1 MKKLWLYLKRFWKYL
16 KRLFSTEEQVNE
28 IIEEIKKEAENI
40 TVDISTN
47 KTVLT
52 ENICEPVLKSAIEEY
67 KEKEKYPE
75 PKFKVREI
83 VAQPYVTG
91 SVRNFSRAH
100 PGRQVVY
107 GSGPIAK
114 KKS

>member
-1 MKKLWLYLKRFWKYL
+1 MKKLWLYLKRFWNYL
-16 KRLFSTEEQVNE
+16 KKLFSKKEQVNSL
-28 IIEEIKKEAENI
+28 IEEIKKEAEVI
-40 TVDISTN
+40 TIDASTD

-52 ENICEPVLKSAIEEY
+52 ENVCEPILKSAIDEY

-91 SVRNFSRAH
+91 SVRNFSRVH
-100 PGRQVVY
+100 PGRHVVY
-107 GSGPIAK
+107 GSSPITK